1 MPAYEEIS
9 RLVPQAYERLERKR
23 RAVGFASKTSIFL
36 SLGDGTALQVSLN
49 GGGYGCVSEEV
60 VKHQDGFVFFQT
72 DPRLLLWLL
81 KGPGHAQWGNT
92 EIGSHI
98 QYLRRPNIY
107 ERGLY
112 YVLASFHA

>member
-1 MPAYEEIS
+1 MSDSPADPRWLINPDA
-9 RLVPQAYERLERKR
+9 LTTDADLHH
-23 RAVGFASKTSIFL
+23 FALL
-36 SLGDGTALQVSLN
+36 SLGDGTALKVALN
-49 GGGYGCVSEEV
+49 GGGYTYVSEEV
-60 VKHQDGFVFFQT
+60 IKQQDGFVFFQT

-81 KGPGHAQWGNT
+81 KGPGHAQWGNA